1 MTLLDTLAPLRA
13 HGGQRRT
20 TGLDDATL
28 LRFAATHPA
37 LVEAVDAAAAEYA
50 AIRADFADLLD
61 LDEDAQIRQ
70 VQAGTEYQPF

>member
-37 LVEAVDAAAAEYA
+37 LVEAVDPAAAEYA
-50 AIRADFADLLD
+50 AHTAPEAGDSAALLTGHSRVP
-61 LDEDAQIRQ
+61 LPPHRIT
-70 VQAGTEYQPF
+70 G